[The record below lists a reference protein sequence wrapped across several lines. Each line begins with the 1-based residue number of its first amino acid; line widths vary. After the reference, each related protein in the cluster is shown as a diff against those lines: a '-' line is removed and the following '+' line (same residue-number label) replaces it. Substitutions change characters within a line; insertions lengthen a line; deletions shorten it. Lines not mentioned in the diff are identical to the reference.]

1 MPVRGHARP
10 WVPALLLVV
19 LAAALVVP
27 ATALYPK
34 AQAEPMTPADR
45 QAPAMDL
52 AARPIVGQAVTQQAV
67 RRAAAAQ
74 ARYNAAL
81 LPPLVRQAIGWTILQ
96 RDFPTRTC
104 LYFARIA
111 LQVPRRFPTAMSAW
125 VHARYRHRTSIWSIP
140 PGVPVFTKGA
150 SAAGHIA
157 ISLGNGWVRSTDW
170 PRDGLVGDVQLTTL
184 LAKWR
189 HRYLG
194 WSEDLNGVRVWNLGP
209 QGWAGAWSA
218 PHRR

>member
-1 MPVRGHARP
+1 MTAKAAHDRP
-10 WVPALLLVV
+10 WVSAPALVAVIVV
-19 LAAALVVP
+19 LVLPGAPIHPTVRADPVSVGAAVADGPALAGPTPSSVRRF
-27 ATALYPK
+27 AD
-34 AQAEPMTPADR
+34 AQAAYD
-45 QAPAMDL
+45 
-52 AARPIVGQAVTQQAV
+52 
-67 RRAAAAQ
+67 
-74 ARYNAAL
+74 AAL
-81 LPPLVRQAIGWTILQ
+81 LSPLLRQAITWAGRQ

-104 LYFARIA
+104 LYFVRIA

-125 VHARYRHRTSIWSIP
+125 VHTRYRHRTPILSIP

-150 SAAGHIA
+150 SVAGHIA
-157 ISLGNGWVRSTDW
+157 ISLGNGWVRTTDW

-209 QGWAGAWSA
+209 DGWAGSWSA